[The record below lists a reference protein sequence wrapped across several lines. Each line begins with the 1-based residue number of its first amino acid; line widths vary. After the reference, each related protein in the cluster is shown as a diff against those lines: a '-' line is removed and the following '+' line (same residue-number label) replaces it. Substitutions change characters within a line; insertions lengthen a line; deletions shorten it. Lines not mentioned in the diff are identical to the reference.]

1 MFKTEANKVV
11 YYENGMALAYVSYPF
26 ISENTVDI
34 NHTIVDSKLQ
44 GKGIASQLLEYAYN
58 DIKEKN
64 IKAELSCSYAIKWF
78 NKHPE
83 YDDILFDGIRKY
95 QDRDFNALYNITKGY
110 WADEVPMSLEL
121 TDFIY
126 DFLIKYYLYNN
137 EYCYVGLSKGQVGA
151 FLLSNTRNEVNE
163 SERYFKENIHKLSES
178 DQKKAYEYYEYINYN
193 HNKVLTFMPQ
203 NSIYLGLIASKIH
216 SMGSKLIEQLKNAA
230 LKNNIK
236 DIYLWTDETCCFKYY
251 ENHNFKLIDTY
262 FISLYSQKI
271 KTFIYKMNF

>member
-64 IKAELSCSYAIKWF
+64 LKAELSCSYAIKWF

-178 DQKKAYEYYEYINYN
+178 EQKKTVFEGDSPYVIQTMEPQIEGIVVVAEGADSAE
-193 HNKVLTFMPQ
+193 KV
-203 NSIYLGLIASKIH
+203 SEIH
-216 SMGSKLIEQLKNAA
+216 SAVRALFQLPGHKIQV
-230 LKNNIK
+230 LKK
-236 DIYLWTDETCCFKYY
+236 
-251 ENHNFKLIDTY
+251 
-262 FISLYSQKI
+262 
-271 KTFIYKMNF
+271 KTG